1 MSIKHNHGFGGRVFL
16 LEHEWLTYMRRMPV
30 RYIRRKYSDTCAIC
44 GKPAEADNP
53 LEHSHII
60 GFLVGVRDF
69 GLTPEYL
76 DSEANTVCAH
86 KRICNAKAEKSQ
98 EDVSVFLAAAGHQ
111 PPEYLARHR

>member
-1 MSIKHNHGFGGRVFL
+1 MSIKHNHGFDGRVFL

-30 RYIRRKYSDTCAIC
+30 RYIRREYSDTCSIC

-86 KRICNAKAEKSQ
+86 KRLQRKSR
-98 EDVSVFLAAAGHQ
+98 EV
-111 PPEYLARHR
+111 ARRCFRVPGSSRASAS